1 VLNDSTIK
9 HPEWAK
15 KEKIKYFAGYPLVY
29 DGKLI
34 GVVAMFSQKKPSPA
48 DFELLEIFGDH
59 KSKELGRYLDTL
71 GELL

>member
-1 VLNDSTIK
+1 VG
-9 HPEWAK
+9 K
-15 KEKIKYFAGYPLVY
+15 KREDKIFRRVPLVY

-34 GVVAMFSQKKPSPA
+34 GVLAMFSQEKLSPA

-59 KSKELGRYLDTL
+59 ISKELGRYLDTI